1 MRRRIC
7 FKFSSCKCCSR
18 QGGSQKRWGNTDA
31 LTWNFLLKVK
41 LTSRISTAK
50 ERARSTNAP
59 SSVWWEKVDSN
70 HRRQCQ
76 QIYSLSPLATRE
88 FSHIKLEL
96 VIGVEPTTCW
106 LQISCSAIEPHQ
118 HNRSSQWNRG
128 FSGNFSFP
136 TKFKNASYREISRLT
151 VYIVPQNK
159 RLVKT
164 FFENYKGNLKLLISI
179 PEYG

>member
-18 QGGSQKRWGNTDA
+18 QGGSQKRWGNTGA

-41 LTSRISTAK
+41 LISRISTAK
-50 ERARSTNAP
+50 ERAQSTNAP

-76 QIYSLSPLATRE
+76 QIYSLSPLASRE

-118 HNRSSQWNRG
+118 HNRPSQRTVN
-128 FSGNFSFP
+128 SGCNP
-136 TKFKNASYREISRLT
+136 RLQKAGIYVAT
-151 VYIVPQNK
+151 GSLTIDVIYCIIKQ
-159 RLVKT
+159 RYCQA
-164 FFENYKGNLKLLISI
+164 FF
-179 PEYG
+179 